1 MAYEP
6 NYTNYANNLN
16 SFDVPPHFGEDDI
29 TDLTAEQQLPPA
41 QPMDL
46 IESRGAVGQN
56 LERLSH
62 VSALSISAASSSSSS
77 VPKATNNGFFPPQN
91 SFEDK
96 VLQFSIHYNSQVHDL
111 TINNRS
117 TIEDLK
123 TKINDLTAVPNCRQ
137 ALTGWPRSKQRE
149 AQINTTVLRSLQL
162 PAKNILYLT
171 DLTAEGFIG
180 EGDALAPSTSKAVAP
195 AGAAS
200 PTAAASTSN
209 VNYTL
214 HINLQ
219 PAGQIHKLKF
229 PEKQTVLSVKTDVY
243 TVTNIPVRH
252 QVWSGWPNNVSDT
265 KTLGELGIEFEHN
278 LVLQQS
284 NDTNKPINTATTSAS
299 VVPGAGA
306 PVMAA
311 AAVTTTTGGSSGPR
325 NRAGS
330 SVIEIDS
337 DSSLEEFEDA
347 SEDFNPDDDMFSE
360 SPAQPRIK
368 HLSECDIQISALLL
382 LNRQIY
388 DIFLRNLFRRKSQTN
403 LRI

>member
-1 MAYEP
+1 MSHM
-6 NYTNYANNLN
+6 
-16 SFDVPPHFGEDDI
+16 SFF
-29 TDLTAEQQLPPA
+29 LF
-41 QPMDL
+41 
-46 IESRGAVGQN
+46 
-56 LERLSH
+56 
-62 VSALSISAASSSSSS
+62 SIPAASSSSSS
-77 VPKATNNGFFPPQN
+77 GPKVTNNGFFPPQN

-96 VLQFSIHYNSQVHDL
+96 ILQFSIHYNSQVYDL

-123 TKINDLTAVPNCRQ
+123 TKINDLTGVPNCRQ
-137 ALTGWPRSKQRE
+137 ALKGWPTSKQRE
-149 AQINTTVLRSLQL
+149 AQINTTVLRSLHL
-162 PAKNILYLT
+162 LAKTSLYLT
-171 DLTAEGFIG
+171 DLTAEGFL
-180 EGDALAPSTSKAVAP
+180 GDGDVLTPSTSKAAAAVAT
-195 AGAAS
+195 

-252 QVWSGWPNNVSDT
+252 QVWSGWPNNVSDS

-284 NDTNKPINTATTSAS
+284 NDTNKPINTTTTSA
-299 VVPGAGA
+299 VQDGEMP
-306 PVMAA
+306 AA
-311 AAVTTTTGGSSGPR
+311 VAAVTTTTASSSVAR

-368 HLSECDIQISALLL
+368 HLSE
-382 LNRQIY
+382 
-388 DIFLRNLFRRKSQTN
+388 
-403 LRI
+403 